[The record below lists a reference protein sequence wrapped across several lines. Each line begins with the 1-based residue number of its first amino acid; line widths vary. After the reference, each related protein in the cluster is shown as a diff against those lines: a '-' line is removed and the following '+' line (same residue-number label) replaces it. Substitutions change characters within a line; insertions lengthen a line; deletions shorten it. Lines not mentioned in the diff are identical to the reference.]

1 MSHFDKIREE
11 EYVKAL
17 SKGDSKAFELLFLR
31 YQPKLVY
38 FFTGFVHDE
47 EVARD
52 LSQDLF
58 FNLWNNRMKLS
69 DIRSFQSY
77 LYQMARNVLYNYYDR
92 SLVREKYNVEKAVI
106 PLISDDIEE
115 QVFANELQAF
125 INLKVDQMPP
135 QRQQIFRM
143 SRFEGLSNDE
153 IANRLNIN
161 KRTVENH
168 LTAALADLR
177 KMLKIALLLFF
188 H

>member
-1 MSHFDKIREE
+1 MSHFDKIREA

-38 FFTGFVHDE
+38 FFAGFVHDD
-47 EVARD
+47 EVAQD

-69 DIRSFQSY
+69 DVRSFQSY
-77 LYQMARNVLYNYYDR
+77 IYQMARNVLYNYYDR
-92 SLVREKYNVEKAVI
+92 SLVREKYSEEKAVI
-106 PLISDDIEE
+106 PLVIDDMEE
-115 QVFANELQAF
+115 QVFANELQTL
-125 INLKVDQMPP
+125 INLKVDQMPS

-143 SRFEGLSNDE
+143 SRVEGLSNEE
-153 IANRLNIN
+153 IAIRLKIS

-168 LTAALADLR
+168 LTTALADLR

-188 H
+188 Y

>member
-1 MSHFDKIREE
+1 MFHINKIIEE

-17 SKGDSKAFELLFLR
+17 SQGDSKAFELLFLR

-38 FFTGFVHDE
+38 FFAGFVHDDDL
-47 EVARD
+47 AQD

-58 FNLWNNRMKLS
+58 FNLWNNRKKLS

-92 SLVREKYNVEKAVI
+92 SLVREKYNAEKAVT
-106 PLISDDIEE
+106 PLVIDDMEE
-115 QVFANELQAF
+115 QVFANELQSL

-135 QRQQIFRM
+135 QRQLIFRM
-143 SRFEGLSNDE
+143 SRVDGLNNEE
-153 IANRLNIN
+153 IANRLKIS

-168 LTAALADLR
+168 LTTALADLR
-177 KMLKIALLLFF
+177 KMLKMILLLFF
-188 H
+188 

>member
-1 MSHFDKIREE
+1 MIDASKED

-17 SKGDSKAFELLFLR
+17 SNGDSKAFELLFLR

-38 FFTGFVHDE
+38 FFAGFVHDNDI
-47 EVARD
+47 AQD
-52 LSQDLF
+52 LAQDLF
-58 FNLWNNRMKLS
+58 FNLWNNRTKLS

-77 LYQMARNVLYNYYDR
+77 LYQMARNILYNYYDH
-92 SLVREKYNVEKAVI
+92 SLVQEKYGAVQFLS
-106 PLISDDIEE
+106 PSVSDDLEE
-115 QVFANELQAF
+115 QLFASELQAL

-135 QRQQIFRM
+135 QRKLIFRM
-143 SRFEGLSNDE
+143 SRMEGLSNED
-153 IANRLNIN
+153 IANQLNIN

-177 KMLKIALLLFF
+177 KMLKVALFVFF

>member
-1 MSHFDKIREE
+1 MFRFNKIIEE

-17 SKGDSKAFELLFLR
+17 SQGDSKAFELLFLS

-38 FFTGFVHDE
+38 FFAGFVHDDDL
-47 EVARD
+47 AQD

-58 FNLWNNRMKLS
+58 FNLWNNRDKLS

-92 SLVREKYNVEKAVI
+92 SLVRERYNAEKAVT
-106 PLISDDIEE
+106 PLVTDDIEE
-115 QVFANELQAF
+115 QVFANELQSL

-143 SRFEGLSNDE
+143 SRVDGLNNEE
-153 IANRLNIN
+153 IANRLKIS

-168 LTAALADLR
+168 LTTALADLR
-177 KMLKIALLLFF
+177 KMLKMILLLFC
-188 H
+188 